1 MPTDTLGLAVANPVP
16 RKRRLPGDR
25 RRWAAGASVLA
36 LALLWWAATRFGW
49 VDVLFLPAPEQ
60 LFEAL
65 QRLWQEGYLDA
76 SLLQHVGTSLLRVLL
91 ALGAAVL
98 TAIPLGVL
106 MGLNP
111 LAGAALDPLVEFYRP
126 IPPLAYL
133 PLIVIWFGIG
143 ELSKVL
149 LIYLALFA
157 PLLIATAAGVRRV
170 DRSRVQAVRCLGA
183 SRWQVV
189 RYVILPSALPE
200 VLTGLRI
207 ALGVG
212 WSTLVAAELI
222 AANRGLGFMVQS
234 AAQFLATDV
243 VVVGILLIAA
253 IALAFELG
261 LRWVQ
266 RRFAARFGDLHI
278 HPIYPSVPEQ
288 PEVIVLDTA
297 VTDVRDNAIWHTDVT
312 FLETPALGA
321 VLAAKQLP
329 PYGGDTLWASS
340 TAAYEALSAPLRRLL
355 DGLTATHDIGKSFPR
370 ERFGV
375 TEADLARLE
384 EARLKNPPRSHPVVR
399 THPVTGRKCL
409 FVSDGFT
416 TRINELEPAE
426 SDALLKFLFAHATRP
441 EFTVRWRWQENDVA
455 FWDNRV
461 TQHYAVDDYRPQ
473 RRVMHRATI
482 LGDKPF

>member
-1 MPTDTLGLAVANPVP
+1 M
-16 RKRRLPGDR
+16 
-25 RRWAAGASVLA
+25 
-36 LALLWWAATRFGW
+36 
-49 VDVLFLPAPEQ
+49 
-60 LFEAL
+60 
-65 QRLWQEGYLDA
+65 
-76 SLLQHVGTSLLRVLL
+76 SLTIQPISP
-91 ALGAAVL
+91 ALGAIVSG
-98 TAIPLGVL
+98 IDLG
-106 MGLNP
+106 
-111 LAGAALDPLVEFYRP
+111 
-126 IPPLAYL
+126 
-133 PLIVIWFGIG
+133 
-143 ELSKVL
+143 
-149 LIYLALFA
+149 A
-157 PLLIATAAGVRRV
+157 PLDDAGQRAIEQALLEHQVLFFR
-170 DRSRVQAVRCLGA
+170 DQSLEPRSQA
-183 SRWQVV
+183 
-189 RYVILPSALPE
+189 
-200 VLTGLRI
+200 
-207 ALGVG
+207 
-212 WSTLVAAELI
+212 
-222 AANRGLGFMVQS
+222 
-234 AAQFLATDV
+234 
-243 VVVGILLIAA
+243 
-253 IALAFELG
+253 
-261 LRWVQ
+261 
-266 RRFAARFGDLHI
+266 RFAARFGDLHI

-329 PYGGDTLWASS
+329 PYGGDTLGEQHGGLRGAVGAAAASAGRS
-340 TAAYEALSAPLRRLL
+340 HGDPRHRQVL
-355 DGLTATHDIGKSFPR
+355 PR

-399 THPVTGRKCL
+399 THPVTGRKGL